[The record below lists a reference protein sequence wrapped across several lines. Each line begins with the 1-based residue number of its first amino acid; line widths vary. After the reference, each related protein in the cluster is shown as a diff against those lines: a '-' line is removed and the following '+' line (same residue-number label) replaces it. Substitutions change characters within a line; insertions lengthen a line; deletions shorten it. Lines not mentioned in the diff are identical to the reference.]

1 MTRLHNTTQHTHGI
15 AFLNFKGR
23 SGGAFASFV
32 VATLVAVVAATL
44 VAFIVV
50 AFEAVEV
57 FALPLWMEAPPP
69 RRCVWRCVLLAY
81 STKVEFDAASHGKIR
96 LKPTTRQKGCS
107 EGRGF
112 SHERCEQMISRG
124 RLLMFFIQGLARS

>member
-1 MTRLHNTTQHTHGI
+1 MTRLHNTTQHTLGI

-44 VAFIVV
+44 VTFIVV

-57 FALPLWMEAPPP
+57 FALPLWMEAPPHG
-69 RRCVWRCVLLAY
+69 AA
-81 STKVEFDAASHGKIR
+81 FGDAF
-96 LKPTTRQKGCS
+96 C
-107 EGRGF
+107 
-112 SHERCEQMISRG
+112 
-124 RLLMFFIQGLARS
+124 